1 MSDTNDQVTSRT
13 AMPQRVGPEATPPK
27 QRKPRGKIFKRLVKI
42 VLLLLILAALAVG
55 GLFAYDKTRGPTDD
69 DKVDTAI
76 TNYMTAV
83 KRGDLAGLRATT
95 CGQAYEYYVSLNETQ
110 FAAIYNASRDS
121 VPIIDSVKRVEVTDD
136 RALAEVSAHTNAH
149 AQQTV
154 RTVALQRAG
163 DKWKVCD
170 AGVGAG
176 TK

>member
-1 MSDTNDQVTSRT
+1 
-13 AMPQRVGPEATPPK
+13 MPQRIGPEATPQK
-27 QRKPRGKIFKRLVKI
+27 QRKPRGKTFKRLVKV
-42 VLLLLILAALAVG
+42 VLLLLILAALAFG
-55 GLFAYDKTRGPTDD
+55 GLFFYDKTRGPTDD

-76 TNYMTAV
+76 KTYMTAV

-121 VPIIDSVKRVEVTDD
+121 VPIIDSVKRVEVTGD

-176 TK
+176 VK